1 MVDLHG
7 RAGGLPAL
15 EVNRLA
21 GVRVRE
27 HARLDFASTEF
38 GVLHA
43 GQVAREY
50 VFAHVTAIA
59 VVVCFAVAEEFT
71 LVAVRGD
78 VVVHRQFLQR
88 LRCRA
93 RGVVLPGDFREFRA
107 DARQDHPNRH
117 TDHYGD
123 HEQDQHALSH
133 TGTVEVVAA
142 EMLGTSTS
150 HALYCRANRAENQA
164 ARRGSAMRAH
174 VGMHNARTTAG

>member
-7 RAGGLPAL
+7 RAGGLPTL
-15 EVNRLA
+15 EVDRLA
-21 GVRVRE
+21 CIRVRE
-27 HARLDFASTEF
+27 HARLDFAPAELRVF
-38 GVLHA
+38 HA
-43 GQVAREY
+43 GQVACEH
-50 VFAHVTAIA
+50 VFAHVAAIA
-59 VVVCFAVAEEFT
+59 VVVCFAVSEQF
-71 LVAVRGD
+71 AVIACRGD
-78 VVVHRQFLQR
+78 IVIHRQFLQR
-88 LRCRA
+88 LRRCA
-93 RGVVLPGDFREFRA
+93 RGMVLPGQFRKSRA
-107 DARQDHPNRH
+107 DARQNDPDGH

-164 ARRGSAMRAH
+164 AWRGSAMRAH

>member
-1 MVDLHG
+1 M
-7 RAGGLPAL
+7 PAL
-15 EVNRLA
+15 KVDRLA
-21 GVRVRE
+21 GVRIRE
-27 HARLDFASTEF
+27 HTRLDFASTEF

-93 RGVVLPGDFREFRA
+93 RGVVLPMYINP
-107 DARQDHPNRH
+107 H
-117 TDHYGD
+117 
-123 HEQDQHALSH
+123 
-133 TGTVEVVAA
+133 
-142 EMLGTSTS
+142 
-150 HALYCRANRAENQA
+150 
-164 ARRGSAMRAH
+164 H
-174 VGMHNARTTAG
+174 VLISLA